1 MLTKVNEHRGPKG
14 EAKAKGMRRTE
25 KLSLSSLA
33 ALLSQESGGESAGD
47 RAARVEGMAWH
58 TEVP

>member
-14 EAKAKGMRRTE
+14 EEKAKGMRTE

-33 ALLSQESGGESAGD
+33 ALLSQESGGESLGEK
-47 RAARVEGMAWH
+47 AARVEGMAWH
-58 TEVP
+58 TDVP